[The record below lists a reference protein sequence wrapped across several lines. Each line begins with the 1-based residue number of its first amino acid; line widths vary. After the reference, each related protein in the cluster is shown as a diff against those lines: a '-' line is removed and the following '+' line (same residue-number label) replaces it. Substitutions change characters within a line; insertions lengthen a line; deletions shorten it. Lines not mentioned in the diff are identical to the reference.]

1 MTETRAICYNIRYII
16 SLLRNWVFGREEAD
30 TLMFEMR
37 WYT

>member
-1 MTETRAICYNIRYII
+1 MTDSDAICYNIRYII
-16 SLLRNWVFGREEAD
+16 SLLRNRGFGREEAD